1 MSSKKSAATK
11 RARRG
16 ARTQDRPTPQRR
28 SRFWAALG
36 TSLTGG
42 LAVTYVLLFGASFA
56 QSTAGAVAASLVG
69 VAWAACCCVGAH
81 RLGKDSRTESQIR
94 WRSWGWLVLP
104 AVLVSPVAT
113 HWAFGRTRGGRLD
126 FGGADPGLLEVAQ
139 SIGWVAVAAVVVGCS
154 VAWVVGRRSDTQN

>member
-16 ARTQDRPTPQRR
+16 ERTQNRPTPQRR

-36 TSLTGG
+36 TSLIAG
-42 LAVTYVLLFGASFA
+42 LVVTYVLLFGASFA
-56 QSTAGAVAASLVG
+56 QSAAGAVAASLVG
-69 VAWAACCCVGAH
+69 VAWAVCCCVGAH
-81 RLGKDSRTESQIR
+81 RLGKDSRAESQTR

-126 FGGADPGLLEVAQ
+126 FEGADPVMVDVAQ
-139 SIGWVAVAAVVVGCS
+139 SIGWVAVAVVLVGCPA
-154 VAWVVGRRSDTQN
+154 AWTIGRRRA